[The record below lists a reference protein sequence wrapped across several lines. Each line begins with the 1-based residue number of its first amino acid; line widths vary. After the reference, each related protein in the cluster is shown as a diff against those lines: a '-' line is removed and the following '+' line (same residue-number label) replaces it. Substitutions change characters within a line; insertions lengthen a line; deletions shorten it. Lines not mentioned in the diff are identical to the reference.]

1 MVKRKCSGIKGS
13 IYLFQHGIFKIQM
26 VKGKCYGIKGSIYLF
41 QHGINTNGQE
51 KMLWYILMEPFTSC
65 KAQM

>member
-1 MVKRKCSGIKGS
+1 
-13 IYLFQHGIFKIQM
+13 M